1 MSEEERVV
9 AVVSPWDNLANL
21 VKKKFRVES
30 LPREK
35 KVLVWR
41 EDLTTEEKLVAA
53 VKEAGI
59 ETVEVRRRR
68 VMEEW
73 EE

>member
-9 AVVSPWDNLANL
+9 AVVSPWDHLANL
-21 VKKKFRVES
+21 VKKGFRVES

-35 KVLVWR
+35 KVIVWR
-41 EDLTTEEKLVAA
+41 KDLTSEEELVAA

-59 ETVEVRRRR
+59 ESVEVRRRK